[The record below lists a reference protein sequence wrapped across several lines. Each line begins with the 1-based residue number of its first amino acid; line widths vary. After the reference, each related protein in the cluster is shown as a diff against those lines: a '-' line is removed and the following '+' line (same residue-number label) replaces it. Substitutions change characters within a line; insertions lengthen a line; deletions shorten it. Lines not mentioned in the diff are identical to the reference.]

1 MIFMKNSLELGLIG
15 NCRIGALIDE
25 QGEIVWCCLPRF
37 DGDPVF
43 CSLLREHPDGEGS
56 GYCIVELRN
65 QASAE
70 QFYLPNTAVLV
81 TRLKDSLGAEIEITD
96 FAPRFHQYGRTFMP
110 MMLIRRIRRIHGT
123 PRICVRLRPLCEYGS
138 QSCTVTHG
146 SHHIR
151 YVAPSWILRL
161 TTDISITAVLQEIP
175 FFLEN
180 EATLILGPDETIP
193 EAIPDLSRRFLNET
207 VDSWRDW
214 VRELSIPFEWQE
226 EVIRAA
232 ITLKLNT
239 FQDTGA
245 IIAAMTTSIPE
256 APGSGRNWDYRYCWL
271 RDSYFVVN
279 ALNRLSTTNTMG
291 RYLNYLINV
300 AAGTTPGRIQPVYGI
315 DGKARLEEH
324 EIASLHGFRGMGPVR
339 IGNQACEQ
347 IQHDVYG
354 SAILAVAHVFF
365 DRRLAHRGG
374 LSLFTRLEP
383 LGEMAISVYDQP
395 DSGPW
400 ETRNIQRVHTF
411 SSVMC
416 WAACD
421 RLARIAVQIGL
432 AERALRW
439 RSLADRIHETIC
451 RRAWSEKKQAF
462 TASFEGYSL
471 DASLL
476 LLHDL
481 GFLAADDP
489 RFAKTVAAIER
500 ELRRGDY
507 IYRYIETDDFGVPEN
522 AFVVCTFW
530 YIYALAALNRIGEA
544 RALFANLLSRRTRHG
559 LLAEH
564 IDPRTGDPWGN
575 FVQTYS
581 MVGMINS
588 AIRLS
593 TRWDSAF

>member
-1 MIFMKNSLELGLIG
+1 MNNSLDLGLIG

-25 QGEIVWCCLPRF
+25 RGEIVWNCLPRF
-37 DGDPVF
+37 DGDPMF
-43 CSLLREHPDGEGS
+43 CSLLREHADGEGA
-56 GYCIVELRN
+56 GYCVVELID
-65 QASAE
+65 QVEAQQS
-70 QFYLPNTAVLV
+70 YLSNTAVLV
-81 TRLKDSLGAEIEITD
+81 TRLKDRHGAVIEITD

-110 MMLIRRIRRIHGT
+110 VMIIRQIRRLVGS
-123 PRICVRLRPLCEYGS
+123 PRICVRIRPLCEYGS
-138 QSCTVTHG
+138 QNCAVTHG

-151 YVAPSWILRL
+151 YVAPSWVLRL
-161 TTDISITAVLQEIP
+161 TTDISVTAVLQELP
-175 FFLEN
+175 FFLEST
-180 EATLILGPDETIP
+180 ATLILGPDETIP
-193 EAIPDLSRRFLNET
+193 DAIGEIARRFLDET

-214 VRELSIPFEWQE
+214 VRDLSIPFEWQE

-279 ALNRLSTTNTMG
+279 ALNRLSTTNTME

-300 AAGTTPGRIQPVYGI
+300 AAGTPDGRIQPVYGI
-315 DGKARLEEH
+315 DGRARLDECELS
-324 EIASLHGFRGMGPVR
+324 ALPGYRGMGPVR
-339 IGNQACEQ
+339 VGNQACEQ

-374 LSLFTRLEP
+374 QALFTRLEP
-383 LGEMAISVYDQP
+383 LGEAAILVHDQP

-400 ETRNIQRVHTF
+400 ETRNTLRVHTF
-411 SSVMC
+411 SGIMC

-421 RLARIAVQIGL
+421 RLARIADYIGL
-432 AERALRW
+432 SDRAAYW
-439 RSLADRIHETIC
+439 QGKARIIHKTVC
-451 RRAWSEKKQAF
+451 RRAWNEKKQTF
-462 TASFEGYSL
+462 VASFEGDAL

-476 LLHDL
+476 LIHDI

-489 RFAKTVAAIER
+489 RFAKTVAAVER
-500 ELRRGDY
+500 ELRHGNY
-507 IYRYIETDDFGVPEN
+507 IYRYVEKDDFGVPEN

-530 YIYALAALNRIGEA
+530 YIYALAALGRAEEA
-544 RALFANLLSRRTRHG
+544 RDLFTNLLARRNRHG

-564 IDPRTGDPWGN
+564 LDPRTGVPWGN
-575 FVQTYS
+575 YVQTYS
-581 MVGMINS
+581 MVGLINA

-593 TRWDSAF
+593 KRWDSAF

>member
-1 MIFMKNSLELGLIG
+1 MKNSLELGLIG
-15 NCRIGALIDE
+15 NCRIGALIDDR
-25 QGEIVWCCLPRF
+25 GEIVWGCLPRF

-43 CSLLREHPDGEGS
+43 CSLLNEHPDGEGA
-56 GYCIVELRN
+56 GFCVVELLD
-65 QASAE
+65 QVEAS
-70 QFYLPNTAVLV
+70 QSYLPNTAVLV
-81 TRLKDSLGAEIEITD
+81 TRLTDSRGAVIEITD
-96 FAPRFHQYGRTFMP
+96 FSPRFYQYGRMFMP
-110 MMLIRRIRRIHGT
+110 MMIIRQIQRISGN
-123 PRICVRLRPLCEYGS
+123 PRICVRVRPLCEYGS
-138 QSCTVTHG
+138 QSCTITHG

-161 TTDISITAVLQEIP
+161 TTDISVTAVLQELP
-175 FFLEN
+175 FFLETT
-180 EATLILGPDETIP
+180 ATLILGPDETIP
-193 EAIPDLSRRFLNET
+193 AAIEELSRNFLNET
-207 VDSWRDW
+207 IHSWRDW
-214 VRELSIPFEWQE
+214 VRDLSIPYEWQE

-232 ITLKLNT
+232 ITLKLNA
-239 FQDTGA
+239 FEDTGA

-256 APGSGRNWDYRYCWL
+256 AAGSGRNWDYRYCWL

-279 ALNRLSTTNTMG
+279 ALNRLSTTNTME

-300 AAGTTPGRIQPVYGI
+300 VAGAPEGRIQPVYGI
-315 DGKARLEEH
+315 DGRARLEECVLQ
-324 EIASLHGFRGMGPVR
+324 SLPGYRSRGPVR

-374 LSLFTRLEP
+374 VALFTRLEP
-383 LGEMAISVYDQP
+383 LGEMAIAVHDQP

-400 ETRNIQRVHTF
+400 ETRNTLRVHTF
-411 SSVMC
+411 SSIMC

-421 RLARIAVQIGL
+421 RLARIALYIGL
-432 AERALRW
+432 AERADYW
-439 RSLADRIHETIC
+439 RTHADKIHATIC

-462 TASFEGYSL
+462 TAAFDSDSL

-476 LLHDL
+476 LLHDT
-481 GFLAADDP
+481 GFLPADDP
-489 RFAKTVAAIER
+489 RFALTVAAIER
-500 ELRRGDY
+500 ELKHGSY
-507 IYRYIETDDFGVPEN
+507 IYRYVETDDFGVPEN

-530 YIYALAALNRIGEA
+530 YIYALAALNRGDEA
-544 RALFANLLSRRTRHG
+544 RTLFENLLNRRNRHG

-564 IDPRTGDPWGN
+564 VDPRTGDPWGN

-581 MVGMINS
+581 MVGLINS

-593 TRWDSAF
+593 RRWDSAF

>member
-1 MIFMKNSLELGLIG
+1 MKSSLNLGLIG

-25 QGEIVWCCLPRF
+25 RGEIVWTCLPRF

-43 CSLLREHPDGEGS
+43 CSLLAEHPDGEGA
-56 GYCIVELRN
+56 GFCVVELLD
-65 QASAE
+65 QVEAS
-70 QFYLPNTAVLV
+70 QSYLPNTAVLS
-81 TRLKDSLGAEIEITD
+81 TRLTDSRGAVIEITD
-96 FAPRFHQYGRTFMP
+96 FSPRFHQYGRTFMP
-110 MMLIRRIRRIHGT
+110 MMIIRKIRRVSGN
-123 PRICVRLRPLCEYGS
+123 PRICVRVRPLSEYGG
-138 QSCTVTHG
+138 QQCIVTHG

-161 TTDISITAVLQEIP
+161 TTDISVTAVLQELP
-175 FFLEN
+175 FFLETT
-180 EATLILGPDETIP
+180 ATLILGPDETIP
-193 EAIPDLSRRFLNET
+193 DAIDDLSRRFLDET
-207 VDSWRDW
+207 INSWRDW
-214 VRELSIPFEWQE
+214 VRDLSIPFEWQE

-279 ALNRLSTTNTMG
+279 ALNRLSTTNTME

-300 AAGTTPGRIQPVYGI
+300 VAGTPDGRIQPVYGI
-315 DGKARLEEH
+315 DGKARLEER
-324 EIASLHGFRGMGPVR
+324 EVASLQGYRGMGPVR

-374 LSLFTRLEP
+374 VALFTRLEP
-383 LGEMAISVYDQP
+383 LGEMAIAVHDQP

-400 ETRNIQRVHTF
+400 ETRNTLRVHTF
-411 SSVMC
+411 SSIMC

-421 RLARIAVQIGL
+421 RLARIAVYIGL
-432 AERALRW
+432 ADRAAYW
-439 RSLADRIHETIC
+439 RTQADKIQATIC
-451 RRAWSEKKQAF
+451 RRAWNEKKRAF
-462 TASFEGYSL
+462 AASFDGDSL

-476 LLHDL
+476 LIHDT
-481 GFLAADDP
+481 GFLPADDP
-489 RFAKTVAAIER
+489 RFAQTIAAIER
-500 ELRRGDY
+500 ELRRGNY
-507 IYRYIETDDFGVPEN
+507 IYRYVENDDFGVPEN

-530 YIYALAALNRIGEA
+530 YIYALAAVNRVDEA
-544 RALFANLLSRRTRHG
+544 RLLFENLLSRRNRHG

-581 MVGMINS
+581 MVGLINS

-593 TRWDSAF
+593 RRWDSAF

>member
-1 MIFMKNSLELGLIG
+1 MKNSLELGLIG
-15 NCRIGALIDE
+15 NCHIGALIDE
-25 QGEIVWCCLPRF
+25 RGEIVWCCLPRF

-43 CSLLREHPDGEGS
+43 CSLLREHEDGEGT
-56 GYCIVELRN
+56 GYCSVELLD
-65 QASAE
+65 QAEARQS
-70 QFYLPNTAVLV
+70 YLHNTAVLV
-81 TRLKDSLGAEIEITD
+81 TRLTDSHGAVIEITD
-96 FAPRFHQYGRTFMP
+96 FAPRFHQYGRMFMP
-110 MMLIRRIRRIHGT
+110 TMLIRQIRRLHGT
-123 PRICVRLRPLCEYGS
+123 PRICVRVRPVCEHGK
-138 QSCTVTHG
+138 QNCTVTHG

-161 TTDISITAVLQEIP
+161 TTDISVTAVLQELP
-175 FFLEN
+175 FFLETS
-180 EATLILGPDETIP
+180 ATLILGPDETV
-193 EAIPDLSRRFLNET
+193 PDAVDELTRRFLDET
-207 VDSWRDW
+207 IHGWRDW
-214 VRELSIPFEWQE
+214 VRDLSIPFEWQD

-256 APGSGRNWDYRYCWL
+256 APHSGRNWDYRYCWL

-279 ALNRLSTTNTMG
+279 ALNRLSTTNTME

-300 AAGTTPGRIQPVYGI
+300 VAGTPAGRLQPVYGI
-315 DGKARLEEH
+315 DGRAHLEEI
-324 EIASLHGFRGMGPVR
+324 EIDSLPGFRGMGPVR

-347 IQHDVYG
+347 VQHDVYG

-374 LSLFTRLEP
+374 LPLFTRLEP
-383 LGEMAISVYDQP
+383 LGELAIALFDQP

-400 ETRNIQRVHTF
+400 ETRNTMRIHTF
-411 SSVMC
+411 SSMMC

-421 RLARIAVQIGL
+421 RLARIAVYIGL
-432 AERALRW
+432 PDRAAYW
-439 RSLADRIHETIC
+439 RSRADRIHQTIC
-451 RRAWSEKKQAF
+451 RRAWHNGKKTFA
-462 TASFEGYSL
+462 ASFDGDSL

-476 LLHDL
+476 LLHDI
-481 GFLAADDP
+481 GFLPADDP
-489 RFAKTVAAIER
+489 RFALTVAAAER
-500 ELRRGDY
+500 ELKHGNY
-507 IYRYIETDDFGVPEN
+507 IYRYVEKDDFGVPEN

-530 YIYALAALNRIGEA
+530 YIYALAALGRQEEA
-544 RALFANLLSRRTRHG
+544 RSLFANLLDRRNRHG

-564 IDPRTGDPWGN
+564 VDPRSGDPWGN

-581 MVGMINS
+581 MVGLINS

-593 TRWDSAF
+593 KRWDTAF

>member
-1 MIFMKNSLELGLIG
+1 MKSSLDLGLIG

-25 QGEIVWCCLPRF
+25 RGEIVWTCLPRF

-43 CSLLREHPDGEGS
+43 CSLLNEHPDGEGA
-56 GYCIVELRN
+56 GFCVVELLD
-65 QASAE
+65 QVEVS
-70 QFYLPNTAVLV
+70 QSYLPNTAVLS
-81 TRLKDSLGAEIEITD
+81 TTLTDSRGAVIEITD
-96 FAPRFHQYGRTFMP
+96 FSPRFHQYGRTFMP
-110 MMLIRRIRRIHGT
+110 MMIIRKIRRISGT
-123 PRICVRLRPLCEYGS
+123 PRICVRVRPLCEYGG
-138 QSCTVTHG
+138 QNCIITHG

-161 TTDISITAVLQEIP
+161 TTDISVTAVLQELP
-175 FFLEN
+175 FFLETN
-180 EATLILGPDETIP
+180 ATLILGPDETITD
-193 EAIPDLSRRFLNET
+193 AIDDVSRRFLDET
-207 VDSWRDW
+207 INSWRDW
-214 VRELSIPFEWQE
+214 VRDLSIPFEWQE

-279 ALNRLSTTNTMG
+279 ALNRLSTTNTME

-300 AAGTTPGRIQPVYGI
+300 VAGTPDGRIQPVYGI
-315 DGKARLEEH
+315 DGKARLDER
-324 EIASLHGFRGMGPVR
+324 EIISLHGYRGMGPVR

-374 LSLFTRLEP
+374 VALFTRLEP
-383 LGEMAISVYDQP
+383 LGEMAIAVHDQP

-400 ETRNIQRVHTF
+400 ETRNSLRVHTF
-411 SSVMC
+411 SSIMC

-421 RLARIAVQIGL
+421 RLARIAVYIGL
-432 AERALRW
+432 ADRAVYW
-439 RSLADRIHETIC
+439 RAQAEKIQATIC

-462 TASFEGYSL
+462 TASFDGDSL

-476 LLHDL
+476 LIHDT
-481 GFLAADDP
+481 GFLPADDA
-489 RFAKTVAAIER
+489 RFVRTVAAIER

-507 IYRYIETDDFGVPEN
+507 IYRYVENDDFGVPEN

-530 YIYALAALNRIGEA
+530 YIYALAALNRIDEA
-544 RALFANLLSRRTRHG
+544 RLLFENLLSRRNRHG

-564 IDPRTGDPWGN
+564 VDPRTGDPWGN

-581 MVGMINS
+581 MVGLINS

-593 TRWDSAF
+593 RRWDSAF